1 MFRFPIAISLNAAM
15 RLWDSENNK
24 IGFLVKKYL
33 IKIQYENQFGQI
45 DLLESLMPDC
55 NSCYLIESLQAQH

>member
-1 MFRFPIAISLNAAM
+1 MG
-15 RLWDSENNK
+15 LWDFENNK
-24 IGFLVKKYL
+24 ISFL
-33 IKIQYENQFGQI
+33 KIQYENQFERI